1 MSYLDQLASLAR
13 KKSRDESGRA
23 LRGVVDWW
31 RGEGGGSPT
40 RKLRAFADQP
50 LLPTVALAY
59 EAFETRGKSASS
71 ATINR
76 DDMEACL
83 TLFAFEDWLK
93 KWFFQILQALEVLA
107 YFSTALLI
115 LLTVGLDM

>member
-23 LRGVVDWW
+23 LRGIVDWW
-31 RGEGGGSPT
+31 RGEGGGSPV

-59 EAFETRGKSASS
+59 EALETRGKSANS
-71 ATINR
+71 ATM
-76 DDMEACL
+76 DKEEMERSLA
-83 TLFAFEDWLK
+83 LFAFEDWFK
-93 KWFFQILQALEVLA
+93 KWFFQVLQALEV
-107 YFSTALLI
+107 SI
-115 LLTVGLDM
+115 LWSDVFVN